1 MMLCPHHGRCHRR
14 LMAPRTECLV
24 SVIIITSM
32 ILNLLLSS
40 HMMVAALCYPSFTYH
55 PMRTSRLHVPS
66 TKECAVSRQRDY
78 NSLRHPQSSHRRHSQ
93 SGITL
98 FAMPPNE
105 SEEEI
110 DESSNHE
117 SDNNVTLSLPTPKVT
132 AESFLFTFPLLM
144 ALIALLTHR
153 PLALGF
159 HNLCELW
166 SVGTWD
172 TTTSNQSDKVI
183 DLIRSGLNG
192 PVATSIAILFG
203 TLVANTISN
212 LIDRNANMHKLWIC
226 TSEDIR
232 MARVAFNSFSDT
244 DKRDANSKLD
254 LFVERNYGDV
264 FANRITVGAV
274 RECTPYLEDCLRA
287 IQNARIY
294 NASNSNYSNAAYNEA
309 YNAIARL
316 RDHQGNLIATIQRRF
331 PWFHYANLVTLALSI
346 CTIYLIETDPDVPE
360 FIAEPQIALSW
371 SLLIG
376 TFSMLFVV
384 VRDLSSPLTGIAR
397 VRYFIYEYDLFCLQG
412 NHSVQCLLCLPSSFH
427 QVLYMTE
434 DYDVKQIEEYARR
447 WDLPDRRS

>member
-1 MMLCPHHGRCHRR
+1 MMLCTHLERRHRR
-14 LMAPRTECLV
+14 LMATRTECLV
-24 SVIIITSM
+24 SIVIITSM
-32 ILNLLLSS
+32 IWNLLISS

-55 PMRTSRLHVPS
+55 PMRTSRLHVPAS
-66 TKECAVSRQRDY
+66 KDCAVTRQRD
-78 NSLRHPQSSHRRHSQ
+78 SQSSRGRPSQ
-93 SGITL
+93 SGISL
-98 FAMPPNE
+98 YAMSPNE
-105 SEEEI
+105 SEEE
-110 DESSNHE
+110 EKGSNNE

-166 SVGTWD
+166 SAGTWHAK
-172 TTTSNQSDKVI
+172 TPNHSDNVI

-212 LIDRNANMHKLWIC
+212 LIDRNANMHKLWIS
-226 TSEDIR
+226 TSEEIR
-232 MARVAFNSFSDT
+232 MARVAFDSFSDT

-294 NASNSNYSNAAYNEA
+294 NASNSNYSNAAYSEA

-316 RDHQGNLIATIQRRF
+316 RDHQGNLIATIQRQF

-371 SLLIG
+371 SILVG
-376 TFSMLFVV
+376 TFFMLFVV
-384 VRDLSSPLTGIAR
+384 VCDLTSPLTGMTR
-397 VRYFIYEYDLFCLQG
+397 VSLF
-412 NHSVQCLLCLPSSFH
+412 VP
-427 QVLYMTE
+427 
-434 DYDVKQIEEYARR
+434 KI
-447 WDLPDRRS
+447 RS